1 MPAKGTVLEIGK
13 GRMVREGKQ
22 VALLSFGTR
31 LKEVQLAAEDL
42 EKHGISATIAD
53 ARFAKPLDMELI
65 RKLVASHQVLIT
77 IEEGSVGGFG
87 SFVQQAL
94 FEEGAFDRGTL
105 KFRSM
110 VMPDHFYEH
119 DKPEKLY
126 VNAGLDAKGHRQ
138 EGARHAGAGRGRR
151 AGAQGERVAGWPRP
165 EAAAT
170 PRRRRARGRRFKR

>member
-1 MPAKGTVLEIGK
+1 M
-13 GRMVREGKQ
+13 REGKQ

-31 LKEVQLAAEDL
+31 LKEAQLAAEDL
-42 EKHGISATIAD
+42 EKHGISATVAD
-53 ARFAKPLDMELI
+53 ARFAKPLDMALI

-94 FEEGAFDRGTL
+94 LEDGAFDRGTL

-126 VNAGLDAKGHRQ
+126 ANAGLDAMGIVKKVLDTLG
-138 EGARHAGAGRGRR
+138 
-151 AGAQGERVAGWPRP
+151 QGE
-165 EAAAT
+165 AAPAV
-170 PRRRRARGRRFKR
+170 RSLSA